1 VVIERGLLQ
10 IVAAGGIGHLDGPG
24 VRIGDD
30 TGFTPPGP
38 AKETRPMLSLDAVQ
52 TLALAGLAL
61 FLGYALCRLIP
72 VLGRY
77 NLPPPVVGGLV
88 FALAAWAAHSRD
100 TTLFTLD
107 TSLQSPLMIAFFTT
121 IGINASLWLLKIS
134 GRQVLVFLLLASGFA
149 IVQNLLGIAV
159 AMGFGLHP
167 LFGVLAGSTTLT
179 GGPATGLAFAPL
191 FEQAGVTG
199 AESIAVASA
208 MAGIVCGGLIGGP
221 VATIL
226 IRKYGLRSTH
236 PEDHRAP
243 PEERSV
249 DVATES
255 QREHAAL
262 KSIVVLLVAMWL
274 GAWVSKWISATG
286 VTLPAYVGA
295 MLVGAAVRNIDDRTG
310 WIRLSV
316 PTTDLIGN
324 VCLALFLA
332 VALMNLKLWELA
344 GLALPLLV
352 NLGLQA
358 ALVSVFCLVVLRAMG
373 RDYDAAV
380 MSGGFIGFMLGTTA
394 NAMAVMRTLVERYG
408 IAPRAFLVAPLV
420 GAFFIDFSNAL
431 IITGFINWLD

>member
-1 VVIERGLLQ
+1 MIP
-10 IVAAGGIGHLDGPG
+10 ASPNDGPAG
-24 VRIGDD
+24 AAR
-30 TGFTPPGP
+30 T
-38 AKETRPMLSLDAVQ
+38 ETNRMLQLDAVQ
-52 TLALAGLAL
+52 TLAFAGIAL
-61 FLGYALCRLIP
+61 FLGYGLCRVIP
-72 VLGRY
+72 VLSRY
-77 NLPPPVVGGLV
+77 NLPPPVIGGLV
-88 FALAAWAAHSRD
+88 FALAAWAAHSRGA
-100 TTLFTLD
+100 TLFVLD
-107 TSLQSPLMIAFFTT
+107 TGLQTPLMIAFFTT

-149 IVQNLLGIAV
+149 VVQNLLGIAV

-191 FEQAGVTG
+191 FEQAGVAG

-221 VATIL
+221 VATLL
-226 IRKYGLRSTH
+226 IRRYNLISSR
-236 PEDHRAP
+236 PADHRP
-243 PEERSV
+243 PSEERSV

-274 GAWVSKWISATG
+274 GGWVSHWISATG

-295 MLVGAAVRNIDDRTG
+295 MLVGAAVRNLDDRTG

-324 VCLALFLA
+324 ICLALFLS

-344 GLALPLLV
+344 GLAMPLLV

-408 IAPRAFLVAPLV
+408 VAPRAFLVAPLV

-431 IITGFINWLD
+431 IITGFLNFWD